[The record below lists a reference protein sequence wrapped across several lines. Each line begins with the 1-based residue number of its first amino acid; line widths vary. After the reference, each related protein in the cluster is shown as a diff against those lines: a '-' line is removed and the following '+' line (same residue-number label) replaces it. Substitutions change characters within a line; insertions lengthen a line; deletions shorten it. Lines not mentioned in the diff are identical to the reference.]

1 MDGRRRVL
9 RTVNGKAQ
17 AFRERSVVQK
27 SPSLFRIL
35 KAKFPF
41 IVRVEAGCSA
51 FSKHVPAGFGT
62 IATVGFFGASIAF
75 GLYRGGYIDGF
86 SSLYGTPVTAM
97 TRLAGLGVDSVT
109 ISGLSRLNEKDVLR
123 AAGIEKNSAL
133 PFVDVEVVRAS
144 LMHLP
149 IVKEASVRK
158 VYPSQLFIS
167 IEEREPFALWQLNGE
182 IFAIAA
188 DGRVMEGLHED
199 GLASLPMVVGEGA
212 AERVRE
218 YVALVAQVPE
228 LGQQV
233 RAGIYV
239 GQRRWTLKMTN
250 GVEVLLPEREPE
262 KAVAQLAHLVSE
274 ARVLEKDIITLN
286 LRQPGHVV
294 VRLTENAVA
303 LRDEMLKARAKA
315 AAKEKGGLT

>member
-1 MDGRRRVL
+1 M
-9 RTVNGKAQ
+9 
-17 AFRERSVVQK
+17 
-27 SPSLFRIL
+27 LFR
-35 KAKFPF
+35 
-41 IVRVEAGCSA
+41 S
-51 FSKHVPAGFGT
+51 
-62 IATVGFFGASIAF
+62 
-75 GLYRGGYIDGF
+75 
-86 SSLYGTPVTAM
+86 
-97 TRLAGLGVDSVT
+97 
-109 ISGLSRLNEKDVLR
+109 
-123 AAGIEKNSAL
+123 
-133 PFVDVEVVRAS
+133 
-144 LMHLP
+144 LP

-188 DGRVMEGLHED
+188 DGRVMEGLDEE
-199 GLASLPMVVGEGA
+199 GLASLPLVVGEGA

-218 YVALVAQVPE
+218 YVALVAQAPE
-228 LGQQV
+228 LAHQV

-262 KAVAQLAHLVSE
+262 KAVVRLAQLVSE
-274 ARVLEKDIITLN
+274 ARVLEKDIITLD
-286 LRQPGHVV
+286 LRQPGRVV

-303 LRDEMLKARAKA
+303 LRDEMLKERAKA